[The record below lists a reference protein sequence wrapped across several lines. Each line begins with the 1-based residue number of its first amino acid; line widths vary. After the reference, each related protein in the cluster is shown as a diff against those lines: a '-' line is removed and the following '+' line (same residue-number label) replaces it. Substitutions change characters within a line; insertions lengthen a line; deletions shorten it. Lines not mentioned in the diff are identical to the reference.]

1 MDQTHGLESDQV
13 REQISSR
20 EDRFE
25 DNEGRMPVVFDD
37 IKSSSFQSHSPQ
49 SLSTH
54 CASLYMWFHLNI
66 LATQERKCHHHLKFS
81 IWNLRGEGT
90 C

>member
-1 MDQTHGLESDQV
+1 MDQTYSLESDQV
-13 REQISSR
+13 REQTSSR

-25 DNEGRMPVVFDD
+25 DDEGGMPVVFDD

-54 CASLYMWFHLNI
+54 CASQFIHVVSFKHFSNP
-66 LATQERKCHHHLKFS
+66 RKKMSSPFK
-81 IWNLRGEGT
+81 I
-90 C
+90 